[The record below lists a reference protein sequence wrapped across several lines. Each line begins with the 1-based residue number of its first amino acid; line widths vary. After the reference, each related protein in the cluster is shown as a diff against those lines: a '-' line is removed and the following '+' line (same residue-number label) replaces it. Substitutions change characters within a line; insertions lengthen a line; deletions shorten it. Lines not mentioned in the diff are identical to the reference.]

1 MLFVSAFEKH
11 RSQTASHFNH
21 AQVRPRTATL
31 HNELGTAPTTAQ
43 RGHTPHPSSATKK
56 YSALRGNVLQCYEAP
71 LASPSCGL
79 QPPPP
84 CALACTPLGSHADD
98 LYTVADTPLLTHAVQ
113 AWDQHLRAA
122 RMRLHMGRLNA
133 WCPAGQNAL
142 PPAMREHCTPEL
154 PVLGNTIEKSRGNLV
169 RSNIGSA
176 DEAWTEI
183 ADKISGAC
191 ARLRE
196 LVGAGLAHPTAQ
208 SVFRVWSGPD
218 LNSPE
223 RR

>member
-1 MLFVSAFEKH
+1 MAAFMIRLRDMHELV
-11 RSQTASHFNH
+11 H
-21 AQVRPRTATL
+21 AQV
-31 HNELGTAPTTAQ
+31 ESIIAPSLPSPHDPLTT
-43 RGHTPHPSSATKK
+43 PS
-56 YSALRGNVLQCYEAP
+56 Y
-71 LASPSCGL
+71 GL
-79 QPPPP
+79 QPPPH

-98 LYTVADTPLLTHAVQ
+98 LYTVADAPLLTHAVQ

-122 RMRLHMGRLNA
+122 SMRLHMDRLNA

-142 PPAMREHCTPEL
+142 PPAMREHCTPDL

>member
-1 MLFVSAFEKH
+1 MIRLRDMHELV
-11 RSQTASHFNH
+11 H
-21 AQVRPRTATL
+21 AQVESIIAPSLPSPHGPLPRMACSL
-31 HNELGTAPTTAQ
+31 HHTVRWRAPRWA
-43 RGHTPHPSSATKK
+43 PS
-56 YSALRGNVLQCYEAP
+56 
-71 LASPSCGL
+71 
-79 QPPPP
+79 
-84 CALACTPLGSHADD
+84 ADD
-98 LYTVADTPLLTHAVQ
+98 LYRVADAPLLTHAVQ

-122 RMRLHMGRLNA
+122 RMRRHMGRLNV

-142 PPAMREHCTPEL
+142 PPAMREHCTPDL